1 MVKLEEVVDEDLQKS
16 QEGPVGGEDDW
27 EDSEDGTSTL
37 TPSNDGGDDRNGRL
51 VELRRRQ
58 LAELDDEVEQCRR
71 DFELLNHR
79 SALLTNWG
87 FPGPSR
93 SPSPIYSHLTGN
105 DFKDKDTNSDADSSV
120 ASEASDDGPVDETL
134 LERISALRDIIPP
147 STRASISHTFTSAYD
162 YASMGLSWGGKTLW
176 VIGTSALLLGVPWA
190 LAYAEEQQYL
200 EMEREMKMQ
209 QQTSELLTP
218 GASTQPIQAPGARP
232 AL

>member
-16 QEGPVGGEDDW
+16 QEGPTGGEEDW

-37 TPSNDGGDDRNGRL
+37 LTSDDDDNRDKKL
-51 VELRRRQ
+51 AELRRRQ
-58 LAELDDEVEQCRR
+58 LTELDDEVEQCRR
-71 DFELLNHR
+71 DL
-79 SALLTNWG
+79 SALLTSLG
-87 FPGPSR
+87 FAGHSR
-93 SPSPIYSHLTGN
+93 SPSPTRSSLTVRNWTDN
-105 DFKDKDTNSDADSSV
+105 DFKDMDTDSDADSSV

-147 STRASISHTFTSAYD
+147 STRVSISHTFTSAYG
-162 YASMGLSWGGKTLW
+162 YASTGLSWGGKALW

-218 GASTQPIQAPGARP
+218 GASTQPIQTPGTRP